1 MDLIAFST
9 FTENAPGLLAI
20 AGGIGAAVM
29 WKQLDRDQR
38 GWAVFAI
45 MSALMTWAYM
55 NSMEKVA
62 DAWKNPQYSHGY
74 LIPVFAGLLLYIRR
88 KPFIENVVP
97 WHQYLGLGIVVVATI
112 VRIICATTVT
122 MTVDRLMLLPSLL
135 GLMLIIGGIPAL
147 KWSSAPIGFLVFMF
161 PLPRLF
167 EQKLLKPL
175 QACATYISHYAL
187 ETLGIE
193 CYREGNRIVLDS
205 IDMGVVDA
213 CSGLR
218 MLTIFG
224 ALSTA
229 IAMILTNRPIW
240 ERIVIL
246 FSAIPIALAVNSIR
260 ITLTGLAY
268 SFLGN
273 EGEVER
279 IINMFAHDLAG
290 WVMMPMAL
298 GLLYLEFQ
306 ILSKIVIEEEPE
318 TLSPLSMS

>member
-20 AGGIGAAVM
+20 AGGIGTAVM

-38 GWAVFAI
+38 CWAVFAV
-45 MSALMTWAYM
+45 MAALLTWGYM

-74 LIPVFAGLLLYIRR
+74 LIPLFAGLLLYIRR
-88 KPFIENVVP
+88 KPFVENVVP
-97 WHQYLGLGIVVVATI
+97 WHQYLGLAIVVVATI
-112 VRIICATTVT
+112 IRIFAAKWVN
-122 MTVDRLMLLPSLL
+122 MTLDRVMLLPSLM
-135 GLMLIIGGIPAL
+135 GVMLIIGGLPAF
-147 KWSSAPIGFLVFMF
+147 KWSVAPLSFLVFMF

-175 QACATYISHYAL
+175 QSCATYISHYAL

-193 CYREGNRIVLDS
+193 CYREGNRIMLDS
-205 IDMGVVDA
+205 IEMGVVDA

-240 ERIVIL
+240 ERIIIL
-246 FSAIPIALAVNSIR
+246 VSAIPIALAVNSIR

-273 EGEVER
+273 EGQVER

-290 WVMMPMAL
+290 WLMMPMAL

-318 TLSPLSMS
+318 TLSPLSIS